1 LEAKSA
7 PSGQNN
13 DLLAVLRRALRMVW
27 QASPRLALAQLVM
40 IAAQATLPLLLLYLL
55 KLIVDAIT
63 ATIGSPTPD
72 LARHL
77 LWLVCGAGAAALAY
91 AVISELALLIG
102 DTQKWVVSDN
112 VNQLLHEK
120 SITVDVDF
128 YEDPQHQNTFHRA
141 QAEAAQRPTQVLLDL
156 LRTVRGV
163 MSFVGVMGLLWAF
176 HWVFLALLMLA
187 ALPAIFVRLKY
198 DRIRYRRGFYW
209 TPIERKAWYVQRVLV
224 DKLFAKEVRLLHL
237 GPHFLKRYRELRDQ
251 LRKEQW
257 SIATRRSASMI
268 VAELIGVVASYGSFA
283 FVAYWALYRQVT
295 IGDFVLFYQAFQRGR
310 DCLHD
315 LLDAAG
321 NLHEHGLFLS
331 SFYTFLDIP
340 QRVAE
345 PPRPQAVAQPMRR
358 GITFDHVSFR
368 YPSREHDVLND
379 LSLTIPAGKIVALV
393 GKNGAGK
400 TTLVKLLCRLYD
412 PTSGAICIDGV
423 DLRQLATRSLQNMIA
438 VVPQDYV
445 PYCATVRENIWF
457 GNVDLRPEDKRIGE
471 AARLAGA
478 EQFIQKLDRSYETSL
493 GTAFDNGVDLSIG
506 EWQKMAIARAFFR
519 DAPILILDEPT
530 SNLDAHAEHDVF
542 QHFRKVARGRTTIVI
557 SHRLSIVRD
566 ADQICVLENGG
577 IAEQGSHEE
586 LTLLGGSYARM
597 FEVQANYYR

>member
-1 LEAKSA
+1 MEAKVA
-7 PSGQNN
+7 PSGQND
-13 DLLAVLRRALRMVW
+13 DLLGVLQRALRMVW
-27 QASPRLALAQLVM
+27 QASPRLASAQLLV
-40 IAAQATLPLLLLYLL
+40 ITAQATLPLLLLYLT
-55 KLIVDAIT
+55 KLIVDTITVAI
-63 ATIGSPTPD
+63 GNPTQD
-72 LARHL
+72 MARHL

-91 AVISELALLIG
+91 AVLSELALLIS
-102 DTQKWVVSDN
+102 DTQKWVVSDK

-120 SITVDVDF
+120 SIAVDVDF

-141 QAEAAQRPTQVLLDL
+141 QAEAAQRPTQVLTDL
-156 LRTVRGV
+156 LRTVRGA
-163 MSFVGVMGLLWAF
+163 MSLIGVMGLLWVF
-176 HWVFLALLMLA
+176 HWAFLVLLMLA
-187 ALPAIFVRLKY
+187 ALPAVFVRLKY
-198 DRIRYRRGFYW
+198 DRIRFRLGFDW
-209 TPIERKAWYVQRVLV
+209 TPIERKAWYFQRVLV
-224 DKLFAKEVRLLHL
+224 DKLFAKEVRLFNL
-237 GPHFLKRYRELRDQ
+237 GPHFIRRYRELREQ
-251 LRKEQW
+251 LREEQW
-257 SIATRRSASMI
+257 SIATRRCASMI
-268 VAELIGVVASYGSFA
+268 VAELVGVVASYGSFA
-283 FVAYWALYRQVT
+283 FVAYRALYGQLT

-315 LLDAAG
+315 LLDAVG

-331 SFYTFLDIP
+331 SFYKFLDIP
-340 QRVAE
+340 KRVTE
-345 PPRPQAVAQPMRR
+345 PVRPRPVAQPIRH
-358 GITFDHVSFR
+358 GISFDHVSFR
-368 YPSREHDVLND
+368 YPSREDDVLHD
-379 LSLTIPAGKIVALV
+379 LSLTIPAGKMVALV

-412 PTSGAICIDGV
+412 PTSGAIFIDGV
-423 DLRQLATRSLQNMIA
+423 DLRQLATRSLQDMIA
-438 VVPQDYV
+438 IVPQDYV

-457 GNVDLRPEDKRIGE
+457 GNVDLKPVDQRIGE

-478 EQFIQKLDRSYETSL
+478 EAFIQKLDRGYETSL

-566 ADQICVLENGG
+566 ADQICVLEHGK
-577 IAEQGSHEE
+577 ITEQGSHEE
-586 LTLLGGSYARM
+586 LTQLGGAYARM